1 MFLFDI
7 GFDSGEIAC
16 LTVASC
22 FSVSVMCLPL
32 QLTGVCEYH
41 KKKKHSTQRK
51 YLTAGNSVLTQSV

>member
-41 KKKKHSTQRK
+41 KKKNIALSENILQQV
-51 YLTAGNSVLTQSV
+51 TAF